1 MYFRQTLI
9 TFSRMGSS
17 AKVFTIIV
25 NIYLNSTVYVLLYC
39 LMSEAVNRTSRN
51 YNLPGK
57 GTSPCWKSLPEL
69 KHSKST
75 HEIGTLVCKDHN
87 RRTVWPLVGAFNCK
101 KYCEVPLTALVMSC
115 PPWRNTE
122 CSVWILLKIRT
133 YWVIITLI
141 LAFVKLYQR
150 SKEIATC

>member
-87 RRTVWPLVGAFNCK
+87 RRTVWPPVGSFNC
-101 KYCEVPLTALVMSC
+101 EISRSPLDSSGYVLPTLEKHGMFSLNIVKNTNLLSYYNAYSC
-115 PPWRNTE
+115 I
-122 CSVWILLKIRT
+122 CKI
-133 YWVIITLI
+133 IPKI
-141 LAFVKLYQR
+141 
-150 SKEIATC
+150 